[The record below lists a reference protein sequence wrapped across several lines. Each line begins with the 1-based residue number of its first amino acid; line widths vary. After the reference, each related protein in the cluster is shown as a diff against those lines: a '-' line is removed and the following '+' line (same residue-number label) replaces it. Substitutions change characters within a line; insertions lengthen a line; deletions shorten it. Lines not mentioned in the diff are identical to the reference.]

1 MAFYLKKT
9 KLKGRTYLSIDE
21 SFYSH
26 EKHGT
31 AHKCFKSLGSVETWI
46 QKGIPDPIAHF
57 QKEVD
62 ALNLEKAQAGVPK
75 ISEVSPL
82 HYLGYFPLK
91 VLLEKM
97 HIQKYVDYFKLT
109 NDFSYDLYELLSSLI
124 YARAVHPC
132 SKYKT
137 FHEVLPNLYDPVHFS
152 YDQLLHGLAFLG
164 NDYEKFIEIF
174 TVRTNAFFKTD
185 TSKTYFDCTNFY
197 FEIDREDDFR
207 KKGPSKENKKE
218 PIVGLGLLL
227 DGNQIPI
234 GMKMYPGN
242 ESEKPVLRDVIDQL
256 KAQHNITGKT
266 IHVADKGLNCAKIAA
281 LAARAKALNSERMVL
296 AAPGA
301 VDDKGTALDGMRLA
315 AAIAGAIA
323 AESDPALPLSGAA
336 LFGLYGVSANYNDN
350 EIDLLI
356 QGGVTPVE
364 SVGGEISVVRGV
376 TTRTKTGQ
384 EEDLTWRD
392 LSTILIVDDVIP
404 AVRGALR
411 SRFQRSKNT
420 EQSRGA
426 IRSQVVLTLENKLS
440 REIIT
445 GYDSVRVSV
454 DPERPSVCL
463 VDFSFTVAHGLN
475 QIWLTAH
482 ITI

>member
-1 MAFYLKKT
+1 MKMTVHERPGVYSSYNSSTVVNGGGGRKT
-9 KLKGRTYLSIDE
+9 VGLVGVCAGVEAVGKVQTVT
-21 SFYSH
+21 SFEEASALFGSG
-26 EKHGT
+26 ELTELIRIILRNG
-31 AHKCFKSLGSVETWI
+31 AGSVAALAIGNEDGYTAGFET
-46 QKGIPDPIAHF
+46 
-57 QKEVD
+57 
-62 ALNLEKAQAGVPK
+62 LEKLENLPVIVCGSTKA
-75 ISEVSPL
+75 EVHTALRTSVESASAL
-82 HYLGYFPLK
+82 RR
-91 VLLEKM
+91 ER
-97 HIQKYVDYFKLT
+97 I
-109 NDFSYDLYELLSSLI
+109 
-124 YARAVHPC
+124 AV
-132 SKYKT
+132 
-137 FHEVLPNLYDPVHFS
+137 
-152 YDQLLHGLAFLG
+152 
-164 NDYEKFIEIF
+164 
-174 TVRTNAFFKTD
+174 
-185 TSKTYFDCTNFY
+185 
-197 FEIDREDDFR
+197 
-207 KKGPSKENKKE
+207 
-218 PIVGLGLLL
+218 VGG
-227 DGNQIPI
+227 GR
-234 GMKMYPGN
+234 N
-242 ESEKPVLRDVIDQL
+242 EAV
-256 KAQHNITGKT
+256 
-266 IHVADKGLNCAKIAA
+266 AA

-301 VDDKGTALDGMRLA
+301 VDDKGTALDGVRLA

-356 QGGVTPVE
+356 QG
-364 SVGGEISVVRGV
+364 GV

>member
-1 MAFYLKKT
+1 MKMTVHERPGVYSSYNSSTVVNGGGGRKAVGLVGVCAGVEAVGKVQTVTSFEEASALFGSGELTELIRIILRNGAGSEDGYTAGFETLEKLENLPVIVCGST
-9 KLKGRTYLSIDE
+9 KAEVHTALRT
-21 SFYSH
+21 
-26 EKHGT
+26 
-31 AHKCFKSLGSVETWI
+31 SVESASALRRER
-46 QKGIPDPIAHF
+46 IAVVGGGRN
-57 QKEVD
+57 E
-62 ALNLEKAQAGVPK
+62 
-75 ISEVSPL
+75 
-82 HYLGYFPLK
+82 
-91 VLLEKM
+91 
-97 HIQKYVDYFKLT
+97 
-109 NDFSYDLYELLSSLI
+109 
-124 YARAVHPC
+124 AV
-132 SKYKT
+132 
-137 FHEVLPNLYDPVHFS
+137 
-152 YDQLLHGLAFLG
+152 
-164 NDYEKFIEIF
+164 
-174 TVRTNAFFKTD
+174 
-185 TSKTYFDCTNFY
+185 
-197 FEIDREDDFR
+197 
-207 KKGPSKENKKE
+207 
-218 PIVGLGLLL
+218 
-227 DGNQIPI
+227 
-234 GMKMYPGN
+234 
-242 ESEKPVLRDVIDQL
+242 
-256 KAQHNITGKT
+256 
-266 IHVADKGLNCAKIAA
+266 AA

-336 LFGLYGVSANYNDN
+336 LSGLYGVSANYNDN

>member
-1 MAFYLKKT
+1 MKMTVHERPGVYSSYNSST
-9 KLKGRTYLSIDE
+9 VVNGGGGRKAVGLVGVCAGVEAVGKVQTVT
-21 SFYSH
+21 SFEEASALFGSG
-26 EKHGT
+26 ELTELIRIILRNG
-31 AHKCFKSLGSVETWI
+31 AGSVAALAIENEDGYTAGFET
-46 QKGIPDPIAHF
+46 
-57 QKEVD
+57 
-62 ALNLEKAQAGVPK
+62 LEKLENLPVIVCGSTKA
-75 ISEVSPL
+75 EVHTALRTSVESASAL
-82 HYLGYFPLK
+82 RR
-91 VLLEKM
+91 ER
-97 HIQKYVDYFKLT
+97 I
-109 NDFSYDLYELLSSLI
+109 
-124 YARAVHPC
+124 AV
-132 SKYKT
+132 
-137 FHEVLPNLYDPVHFS
+137 
-152 YDQLLHGLAFLG
+152 
-164 NDYEKFIEIF
+164 
-174 TVRTNAFFKTD
+174 
-185 TSKTYFDCTNFY
+185 
-197 FEIDREDDFR
+197 
-207 KKGPSKENKKE
+207 
-218 PIVGLGLLL
+218 VGG
-227 DGNQIPI
+227 GRN
-234 GMKMYPGN
+234 GA
-242 ESEKPVLRDVIDQL
+242 V
-256 KAQHNITGKT
+256 
-266 IHVADKGLNCAKIAA
+266 AA